1 MKGAPLSLF
10 PFAQARINAMLE
22 DADEETAAGQTLW
35 ADRLIDKARAEAEA
49 LREMMGIAA

>member
-1 MKGAPLSLF
+1 MRAAPLSLF

-22 DADEETAAGQTLW
+22 DADEETAAGQSAW

-49 LREMMGIAA
+49 TRAMFEEAA